1 MPWINPLMANFWVI
15 ALMANLLIIYN
26 FEKKKFRF
34 VRFWFFLLI
43 IITTKQDLFYSVF
56 EIVFCLFKFFS
67 THSTGKNGTEIEA
80 KTFFWV
86 APSPLWSENSRRSK
100 VASENSRRSKV
111 EGREEKLLEC
121 TAFALVWKV
130 RPRSGKSGMS
140 CRVQLDLEN
149 RAASALSGKFFFWVA
164 PSPLWSEN
172 SRSIHRRSRGKA
184 SWMHRVCLGLESQT
198 KIWKVR
204 NVLPRPT
211 WSGKSRCLRLVQKIV
226 PRSIREQNLHSKS
239 FCRDVLIFYLTS
251 WAYSWSSRADSYATF
266 RVDGATV
273 VGRFDFSLIA

>member
-1 MPWINPLMANFWVI
+1 M
-15 ALMANLLIIYN
+15 
-26 FEKKKFRF
+26 
-34 VRFWFFLLI
+34 RFWFFLLI

-56 EIVFCLFKFFS
+56 EIVFCFFKFFS
-67 THSTGKNGTEIEA
+67 TQSTSKNGTKIEA
-80 KTFFWV
+80 KTF
-86 APSPLWSENSRRSK
+86 SGLRRLRFGLKTRALST
-100 VASENSRRSKV
+100 

-149 RAASALSGKFFFWVA
+149 RAASALSGKYFFWVA

-172 SRSIHRRSRGKA
+172 SRPIHRRSQGKA

-204 NVLPRPT
+204 NVVPRPT
-211 WSGKSRCLRLVQKIV
+211 WSGKLRCLRLVRKIV
-226 PRSIREQNLHSKS
+226 PRSISEQNLHSKS

-251 WAYSWSSRADSYATF
+251 WSYSWSSRADSYATF

-273 VGRFDFSLIA
+273 IGRFDFSLIA